1 MHAMER
7 MWMDQERTRVNGSKK
22 CKHIMKE
29 QAASPN

>member
-1 MHAMER
+1 
-7 MWMDQERTRVNGSKK
+7 VNGSKK